1 MSLGPLEIAVI
12 VIAVL
17 IVVVFVGGMVGAR
30 RRDHARGGEFSAHV
44 AAADEA
50 LETARASDR
59 GWDRPVMEQ
68 AVRSALQQ
76 HHPQFGYDELHLVH
90 VGDAPGTE
98 GDHAHFVAVGPDGER
113 RVVLTRTGDGWAADR
128 VE

>member
-1 MSLGPLEIAVI
+1 MSLGPIEIAVI

-17 IVVVFVGGMVGAR
+17 IAVVFIGGIAGAR

-59 GWDRPVMEQ
+59 GWDRNLMEQ
-68 AVRSALQQ
+68 ACRSALERD
-76 HHPQFGYDELHLVH
+76 HPQFGYEELHLVH

-98 GDHAHFVAVGPDGER
+98 GDSAHFVAVGPDGER

>member
-1 MSLGPLEIAVI
+1 MSVLEIIVI
-12 VIAVL
+12 VVAALVV
-17 IVVVFVGGMVGAR
+17 IVFIGGIVGVR
-30 RRDHARGGEFSAHV
+30 RREHTLGGEFSAHV

-59 GWDRPVMEQ
+59 GWDRSLMEQ
-68 AVRSALQQ
+68 ACRSALEQ

-98 GDHAHFVAVGPDGER
+98 ADIAHFVAVGPDGER